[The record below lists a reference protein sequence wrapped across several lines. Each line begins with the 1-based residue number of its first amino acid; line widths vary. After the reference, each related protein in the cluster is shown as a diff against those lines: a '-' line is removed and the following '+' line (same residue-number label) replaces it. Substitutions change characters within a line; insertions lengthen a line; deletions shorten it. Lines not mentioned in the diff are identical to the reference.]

1 MKKILFILVFTI
13 PVLLFLNAWQVYRHD
28 QVKDTVSGL
37 EEQQREWLERNK
49 RMIAGIAVLRSPTR
63 IEQLAKEELKLE
75 KIDSG
80 RLLRINFTAKSNRN
94 GSDDG

>member
-13 PVLLFLNAWQVYRHD
+13 PVLLFFNVWQVYRHD
-28 QVKDTVSGL
+28 QVKDAVSAL

-63 IEQLAKEELKLE
+63 IDKLAKEELELE
-75 KIDSG
+75 KIESG
-80 RLLRINFTAKSNRN
+80 RLLRINFTDKRTGK

>member
-13 PVLLFLNAWQVYRHD
+13 PVLLFFNVWQVYRHD
-28 QVKDTVSGL
+28 QVKDTVSAL

-63 IEQLAKEELKLE
+63 IDQLAKEELELE
-75 KIDSG
+75 KIESG
-80 RLLRINFTAKSNRN
+80 RLLRINFTDKHTRK